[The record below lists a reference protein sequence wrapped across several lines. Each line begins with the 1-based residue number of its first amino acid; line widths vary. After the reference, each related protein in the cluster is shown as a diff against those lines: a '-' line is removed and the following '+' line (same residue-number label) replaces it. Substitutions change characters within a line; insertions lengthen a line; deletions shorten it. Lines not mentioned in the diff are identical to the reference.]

1 MPDTREQIIERMA
14 RAIALKRGRG
24 FAEQEDRILATAAL
38 AVVGRSI
45 TGRVRDAIDEVL
57 FDLSFDD
64 RTEVVAVADILPVLD
79 QIDAELEGE

>member
-38 AVVGRSI
+38 TVVGRSI
-45 TGRVRDAIDEVL
+45 TGRVRNAQ
-57 FDLSFDD
+57 
-64 RTEVVAVADILPVLD
+64 VAAYRH
-79 QIDAELEGE
+79 QWKEHR